1 MKAAMYLGEN
11 NHAVNRMDLISVGRY
26 FEERVAR
33 KERAQISVLKQPQS
47 DKRKHRT
54 YWELLA

>member
-33 KERAQISVLKQPQS
+33 KEGAQISVLKQPQS

-54 YWELLA
+54 SWELLA